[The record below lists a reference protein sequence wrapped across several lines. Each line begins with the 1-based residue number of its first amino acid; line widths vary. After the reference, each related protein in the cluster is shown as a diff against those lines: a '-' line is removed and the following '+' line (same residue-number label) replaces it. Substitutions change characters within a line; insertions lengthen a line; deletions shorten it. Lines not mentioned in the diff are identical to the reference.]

1 MPIGSIASTQHKEW
15 SLRDRDFKTY
25 FHFDAL
31 HDASFLEKA
40 AQDDDFVAKHSF
52 YPLILFKEE
61 WTKFREC
68 SVRRNKVRP
77 LRYAARL
84 DAAIYA
90 YHRFCLSKRYE
101 EYLEK
106 KGISEIPIAYRKIP
120 KDGASGNKCN
130 IEFAKDAF
138 DFIRKIRHCDV
149 TIVDVSSFF
158 ESLDHEKILSSW
170 QKILER
176 DLNEAE
182 SAVFRS
188 ITKYSVVDRDQLF
201 ERLGLFEFGPGIN
214 RRERRMRKIDKI
226 RDNGDRKLCT
236 NQEFRDLVCG
246 GDAKKPSLIQKNNQG
261 KGIPQ
266 GTPISDLIANI
277 YMIDFDLKVF
287 RWVRKRGGKA
297 YRYCDDIIIILPRK
311 NGQSYEIASNY
322 LKTLVKR
329 DFKEL
334 KIKSEK
340 VAIGRFI
347 PASHKLIYTHLS
359 GPASVNG
366 LEYLGFQF
374 DGNVVQL
381 RNSTMSNAW
390 RKLKKRSHGWAKRWV
405 RQYKLKGH
413 AWLIENAQ
421 IDRKVT
427 ETLKRSR
434 SSKIENFSDLTFRS
448 YVERCDDVF
457 FEYETKFKSQ
467 LRRYKRLCKKQFETA
482 LSKAIKTYG

>member
-1 MPIGSIASTQHKEW
+1 MPIGSIASTQHEEW
-15 SLRDRDFKTY
+15 SLREKDFKTY

-31 HDASFLEKA
+31 HDARFLQKA
-40 AQDDDFVAKHSF
+40 AQDDNFVAKHSF

-90 YHRFCLSKRYE
+90 YHRFSLSKRYE

-106 KGISEIPIAYRKIP
+106 KGISEMPIAYRKIP
-120 KDGASGNKCN
+120 KGKQVGNKCN
-130 IEFAKDAF
+130 IEFAKEAF
-138 DFIRKIRHCDV
+138 DFIRETKHCDV

-158 ESLDHEKILSSW
+158 ESLDH
-170 QKILER
+170 QKILCAWQKVLAR

-201 ERLGLFEFGPGIN
+201 ERLGLFEFGSGIN

-226 RDNGDRKLCT
+226 RDKGDRKLCS

-246 GDAKKPSLIQKNNQG
+246 GDVRKPSLIQKNNKG

-266 GTPISDLIANI
+266 GTPVSDLIANI
-277 YMIDFDLKVF
+277 YMIDFDLKVS

-297 YRYCDDIIIILPRK
+297 FRYCDDIIIILPRK

-322 LKTLVKR
+322 LRSLVTKN
-329 DFKEL
+329 FKEL
-334 KIKSEK
+334 KIKPEK

-347 PASHKLIYTHLS
+347 PASRELIFTHLS

-374 DGNVVQL
+374 DGKVVQL
-381 RNSTMSNAW
+381 KNSTMSNAW

-405 RQYKLKGH
+405 RQYKLKGD
-413 AWLIENAQ
+413 AWLLENAP

-427 ETLKRSR
+427 ETLKDKRA
-434 SSKIENFSDLTFRS
+434 SKIENFGELTFRS
-448 YVERCDDVF
+448 YVERCDRVF
-457 FEYETKFKSQ
+457 SDYETNFKSQ
-467 LRRYKRLCKKQFETA
+467 LRRYKRLCRKQFETA
-482 LSKAIKTYG
+482 LTKAIKTYG